1 MLERADLQP
10 LLGEP
15 RRGKVRDVYD
25 LPGGLLLFVASDRL
39 SAFDTILGCVPHKGQ
54 LLTEV
59 STWWFEQL
67 APVVAHHQVATVDP
81 NAIAGR
87 RCRTLPVEVVVRGYL
102 TGVTSTALW
111 PRYRDGARELYGLRL
126 PDGLQFNDPLP
137 EPLITPTTKADRGHD
152 EPVSSAE
159 VVERGLVDAARWD
172 EVQAVA
178 LALFRRGSELAA
190 AAGLTLVD
198 TKYEFGLDDGDR
210 LTLIDEVHTPDSSR
224 FWVRG
229 SGDNL
234 DKELVRRWYAERG
247 YRGEGPP
254 PPLPAELA
262 ESLTAAYREVH
273 RRLTGRPFVPGE
285 VPEGPRLERNVTAW
299 LGGRGAR
306 FP

>member
-1 MLERADLQP
+1 VLDRSDLQA

-25 LPGGLLLFVASDRL
+25 LPDGSLLLVASDRL
-39 SAFDTILGCVPHKGQ
+39 SAFDVILGCVPGKGQ
-54 LLTEV
+54 LLTEI

-67 APVVAHHQVATVDP
+67 APIIAHHQVATVDP
-81 NAIAGR
+81 NAIVGR
-87 RCRTLPVEVVVRGYL
+87 RCTTLPIEVVVRGYL

-137 EPLITPTTKADRGHD
+137 EPLITPTTKATDGHD

-159 VVERGLVDAARWD
+159 VVSRGLVDPVRWE
-172 EVQAVA
+172 EVQAAA

-198 TKYEFGLDDGDR
+198 TKYEFGLDDGR

-224 FWVRG
+224 FWLRS
-229 SGDNL
+229 SGENL
-234 DKELVRRWYAERG
+234 DKELVRRWYADHG
-247 YRGEGPP
+247 YRGDGPP
-254 PPLPAELA
+254 PPLPADLA
-262 ESLTAAYREVH
+262 VSLAAAYQEVH
-273 RRLTGRPFVPGE
+273 RRLTGRPFVPAE
-285 VPEGPRLERNVTAW
+285 EPEGPRLERNVSAW
-299 LGGRGAR
+299 LRDHPSG
-306 FP
+306 PPP